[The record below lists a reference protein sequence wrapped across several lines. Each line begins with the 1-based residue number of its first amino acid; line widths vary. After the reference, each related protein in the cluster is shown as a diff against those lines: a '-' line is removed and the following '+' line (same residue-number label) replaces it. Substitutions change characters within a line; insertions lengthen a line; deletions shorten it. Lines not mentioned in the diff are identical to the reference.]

1 MLNHPQTHKQAI
13 NNHMEYYIKTYFAV
27 IKQLNISHVEY
38 FVLYYIYY
46 MSGLSKSGWAIVSD
60 KKMAEELVVS
70 RITIIRTLSNLLK
83 AGYIIHDDNHI
94 NGTVRRR
101 KVSDVFADAIDA
113 ASMKSKGQVKP
124 LADDKNPKDPPVIPT
139 KDAGAERTDIP
150 KLPQL
155 PKSKYFKKC

>member
-27 IKQLNISHVEY
+27 IKQLNLSYIEY

-60 KKMAEELVVS
+60 KKMAEELGCHVN
-70 RITIIRTLSNLLK
+70 TIQSTSSKLVKMGLIVQGGGHT
-83 AGYIIHDDNHI
+83 
-94 NGTVRRR
+94 NGTVRSR
-101 KVSDVFADAIDA
+101 KVSDAFADAIDA

-124 LADDKNPKDPPVIPT
+124 PADDKNPKDPPVIPT
-139 KDAGAERTDIP
+139 KNVDTEHTD
-150 KLPQL
+150 
-155 PKSKYFKKC
+155 KKQVLKFPRAKFN